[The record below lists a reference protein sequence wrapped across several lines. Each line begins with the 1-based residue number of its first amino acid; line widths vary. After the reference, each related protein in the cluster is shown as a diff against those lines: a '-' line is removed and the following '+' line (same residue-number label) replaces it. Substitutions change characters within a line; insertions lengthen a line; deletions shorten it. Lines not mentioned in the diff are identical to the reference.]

1 VEDRQV
7 SVIGV
12 GTDAS
17 RTKIGYDRL
26 VLAAGSRLFR
36 PDVPG
41 LERRP
46 MTKGTTRRCRASM
59 R

>member
-1 VEDRQV
+1 MEDRQV

-46 MTKGTTRRCRASM
+46 MTKGTT
-59 R
+59 